1 MWDIYMSKT
10 SELEPADVA
19 VKKSINIL
27 SGLLDDEFI
36 KKLNPRRFIYYKKFI
51 NSLNDEEG
59 LRRFMYTLQK
69 IKENKHSTDKIYK
82 KIVKLTDQLASL
94 NTDTPNYNTVKRD
107 KLKTISD
114 RVLKILQD
122 KTNNY
127 DSPDK
132 ENLLEDITSSFISSN
147 KEKIGGAD
155 ITVDDSNDYLDKYS
169 RKIENIIDNKTEK
182 DDTKI
187 SKYKDILNEIDNV
200 INPTHTLSVTKEDK
214 ILFIIISFIIRLITI
229 NIVNWTINNNNINSF
244 EKAVMLY
251 SVIYLIL
258 MFIIIM
264 LVNITYNYGTNDVIY
279 GNTGFSFLANSLY
292 YFYLIPGGNFK
303 RNGRIFIHSIFIIIF
318 CLIPI
323 VLKPKKDNNIDYD
336 FKKKREVINLINKY
350 TIVVW
355 IFTSIVA
362 INY

>member
-229 NIVNWTINNNNINSF
+229 NIVN
-244 EKAVMLY
+244 
-251 SVIYLIL
+251 
-258 MFIIIM
+258 
-264 LVNITYNYGTNDVIY
+264 
-279 GNTGFSFLANSLY
+279 SL
-292 YFYLIPGGNFK
+292 F
-303 RNGRIFIHSIFIIIF
+303 
-318 CLIPI
+318 
-323 VLKPKKDNNIDYD
+323 
-336 FKKKREVINLINKY
+336 
-350 TIVVW
+350 
-355 IFTSIVA
+355 
-362 INY
+362 